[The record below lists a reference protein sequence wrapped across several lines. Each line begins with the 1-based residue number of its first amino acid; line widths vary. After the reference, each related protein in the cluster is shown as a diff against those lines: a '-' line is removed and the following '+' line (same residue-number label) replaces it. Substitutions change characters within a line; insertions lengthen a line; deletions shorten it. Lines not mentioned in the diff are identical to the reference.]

1 MAKDLL
7 NQIGKAIHL
16 NLSFYANWSSKGQL
30 IRCPKSS
37 FWNSHSIHTIHVW
50 YTYLDLV
57 DCYGTCRQ
65 KHYTWMVWA
74 LFFICCFVCFY
85 FVGQKFLQ
93 FVSEMCLASVVLHRS
108 LNHYLCWGLNS
119 DSFHTIG
126 EGHNPIVGVYIPIL
140 RNSTKGRMTISNLR
154 NLDPTTFG
162 KYDFTVFLLRLEPFF
177 GETKNWAKV
186 VFLHDFSFSLVKCCK
201 SPRR

>member
-1 MAKDLL
+1 MNFKMNSWD
-7 NQIGKAIHL
+7 IESIDPW
-16 NLSFYANWSSKGQL
+16 SFNWHRRKG
-30 IRCPKSS
+30 
-37 FWNSHSIHTIHVW
+37 
-50 YTYLDLV
+50 LDESL
-57 DCYGTCRQ
+57 CQFGSTSL
-65 KHYTWMVWA
+65 WPFWA

-108 LNHYLCWGLNS
+108 WNHYLCWGLNS

-140 RNSTKGRMTISNLR
+140 RNPTKGRMTISNLR

-162 KYDFTVFLLRLEPFF
+162 KYDFTVFFVKVGTFF
-177 GETKNWAKV
+177 RGNQKVSKSCFSPWTGSGEGWG
-186 VFLHDFSFSLVKCCK
+186 
-201 SPRR
+201 